1 MKCSP
6 FLRMHTDAGILLI
19 KYIIRC
25 WYGYLCG
32 WQDRPVLML
41 ITRLSWQLRLIE
53 VQQESA
59 METDGLYLTAYMEC
73 WGVGEGKM
81 GEMPCQESC
90 ELMKCPHSLTLV
102 FIET

>member
-1 MKCSP
+1 
-6 FLRMHTDAGILLI
+6 
-19 KYIIRC
+19 
-25 WYGYLCG
+25 
-32 WQDRPVLML
+32 
-41 ITRLSWQLRLIE
+41 
-53 VQQESA
+53 